1 MKPLQSKGNKRDRKP
16 KTLADFV
23 TEARSRIREIGP
35 AELCGLICDKDDLLI
50 VDVREPDE
58 FTEEHIANSILIPRG
73 TLEAAA
79 DLVNKRRVRPLCD
92 AQERPVVLYCD
103 TGARSAM
110 AADTLQQMGFREVY
124 SLAGGLAVWSAEELP
139 VIKESLSSAWIT

>member
-1 MKPLQSKGNKRDRKP
+1 MKPLQSKGNKRDRKS

-23 TEARSRIREIGP
+23 TEARSRIREIDP
-35 AELCGLICDKDDLLI
+35 AELCELICDKDDLLI

-58 FTEEHIANSILIPRG
+58 FSEEHIANSIPIPRG

-79 DLVNKRRVRPLCD
+79 DLVNRKNIRPLCE
-92 AQERPVVLYCD
+92 ARERPVVLYCD

-110 AADTLQQMGFREVY
+110 AADTLQQMGSREVY

-139 VIKESLSSAWIT
+139 LIKESVSSAWIT